1 MTRAMFG
8 AVVYFTTLAALGAAL
23 FYLVAPSLPP
33 IPCGSGSC
41 SACGACR

>member
-1 MTRAMFG
+1 MTRATFG
-8 AVVYFTTLAALGAAL
+8 AVAYFAALAALCAAL
-23 FYLVAPSLPP
+23 GHLVTLSLPP